1 MIKEVY
7 DDIINLTLSIKSSIK
22 KERNLLINNNLSI
35 NIVVMNIQKIITEF
49 KTIFRRIFLI
59 EE

>member
-35 NIVVMNIQKIITEF
+35 NIVANNVQKIITED
-49 KTIFRRIFLI
+49 KNIIHKR
-59 EE
+59 